1 METSGHSALVLWTFL
16 QADSGN
22 SEYREELRSLVK
34 DISCNG
40 PRVVYDQGNTDLES
54 DGYLESDGHL
64 CSNISLLV
72 QDIAPL
78 VDVQLL
84 VNREEAEAVQRVAEE
99 LRQIAA
105 QLEHSVVANATQSL
119 SNNLRTSPTDH
130 WKDLLRQEVE
140 NVLRQGVGLEHLNQE
155 RVFVAL
161 TFTLVKRVCEQAPVF
176 LRGLFN
182 SALQY
187 IMPGNTR

>member
-1 METSGHSALVLWTFL
+1 METSGHNALVLWTFL

-22 SEYREELRSLVK
+22 SQYSEELRSLGK

-40 PRVVYDQGNTDLES
+40 PKVDYEDSTELES
-54 DGYLESDGHL
+54 DGYLESDGQL
-64 CSNISLLV
+64 CSNISLSV
-72 QDIAPL
+72 QDLAPL
-78 VDVQLL
+78 VGVQLP
-84 VNREEAEAVQRVAEE
+84 VDREEAAAVQRVAEE
-99 LRQIAA
+99 LREIAA
-105 QLEHSVVANATQSL
+105 QFEYNVVANATQRL
-119 SNNLRTSPTDH
+119 SKNLRTSPTEH

-140 NVLRQGVGLEHLNQE
+140 IALRQGVGLENLNQE
-155 RVFVAL
+155 RVLMAL

-176 LRGLFN
+176 LRSLFN